1 MGKQARTRSSPTRV
15 VGRVMVGGQ
24 ERPYAGLGNLYGK
37 KAEALRD
44 GQHQATEQRRLTRAP
59 INPLSIS
66 ASQVPRVTSC
76 ESAGVVAEYPLSG
89 METRSMDRS
98 AFKMGSYGA
107 GALWCLKEREG
118 KYITFNNLRI
128 ARQEKDGT
136 WMAVEPGW
144 TVTKTGPVDVRVEHA
159 GREGVTLPFRAGMRG

>member
-1 MGKQARTRSSPTRV
+1 VAIRRTRKLAR
-15 VGRVMVGGQ
+15 Q
-24 ERPYAGLGNLYGK
+24 
-37 KAEALRD
+37 ALRD
-44 GQHQATEQRRLTRAP
+44 GQHQATEQRRLIRAP
-59 INPLSIS
+59 MPSLLTNPLSLS
-66 ASQVPRVTSC
+66 ASQVPHVASC
-76 ESAGVVAEYPLSG
+76 ESIVVVAEYRFSE

-118 KYITFNNLRI
+118 KYITFNNVRI
-128 ARQEKDGT
+128 ARQEEDGT

-144 TVTKTGPVDVRVEHA
+144 TVTKTGPVDVRVERA